1 MLIQSES
8 DLERIKEDFELRHHV
23 RINLLLCGGTG
34 CRATKSAAVRDS
46 FEEELKKRG
55 ITDTAITLT
64 GCKGF
69 CANGPTLVVDPGGY
83 FYQKVKAEDAP
94 LIVEEHILNNR
105 PIEKLMYLDP
115 ATKARVPLMR
125 DIPFFKKQEIRVLR
139 NLGRIDPFSI
149 NHYIARDGYQAA
161 VKAILHMT
169 PEQIVSEVRL
179 SGIRGRGGAG
189 FLTGLK
195 WELCAKSPGSL
206 KYIICNGD
214 EGDPGA
220 FMDRGVM
227 ESDPH
232 AVIEGMIIAARAIGS
247 RKGYIYV
254 RAEYPLAI
262 ETLEAALRQARA
274 YGLLGANLFG
284 TDFSIDIEIYKGAGA
299 FVCGEETA
307 LISSIEGD
315 RGNPVPKP
323 PFPVHKGL
331 WERPTVI
338 NNVETLANIPQ
349 IILRGADWFK
359 SVGTERSTGTK
370 VFALT
375 GDIQNIGLIEIP
387 MGIPLK
393 QIIEDIGG
401 GVPKGRKLK
410 AVQLGGPSGG
420 CIPHDMLDTPVTY
433 EDIVK
438 TGAIVGSG
446 GMVVMSDRSCMVDV
460 AKFFIGFTK
469 DESCGKCVACR
480 EGTKVMLTILEDI
493 TEGRATLDDLNTLED
508 LANDVR
514 KSSLCGLGQTA
525 PNPVLSTIRYFR
537 HEYEEHILNKRCST
551 GACRELTTFHID
563 PEKCTGC
570 TACALK
576 CAVTAISGEKK
587 KPHHIDQSRCIT
599 CRMCYET
606 CKFGAIHIGPG
617 AHFAGKEVPA

>member
-1 MLIQSES
+1 MLILGES
-8 DLERIKEDFELRHHV
+8 DLERIKEDFERQHHV
-23 RINLLLCGGTG
+23 RVNILLCGGTG
-34 CRATKSAAVRDS
+34 CRATKSFAVRECL
-46 FEEELKKRG
+46 EEELKKRG
-55 ITDTAITLT
+55 ITDTAITFT

-69 CANGPTLVVDPGGY
+69 CANGPTLVVDPGGV
-83 FYQKVKAEDAP
+83 FYQKVKPEDAAV
-94 LIVEEHILNNR
+94 IVEEHIVNSRLV
-105 PIEKLMYLDP
+105 EKLMYLNP
-115 ATKARVPLMR
+115 ATKSRVPLKR
-125 DIPFFKKQEIRVLR
+125 DIPFFQKQEIRVLR
-139 NLGRIDPFSI
+139 NLGRIDPFNI
-149 NHYIARDGYQAA
+149 DHYIARDGYRAA
-161 VKAILHMT
+161 AKAILHMT
-169 PEQIVSEVRL
+169 SEEIIREVMK

-189 FLTGLK
+189 FPTGMK
-195 WELCAKSPGSL
+195 WELCSGNTAKV

-232 AVIEGMIIAARAIGS
+232 AVIEGMIIAAKAIGS
-247 RKGYIYV
+247 SKGYIYV
-254 RAEYPLAI
+254 RAEYPLAV
-262 ETLEAALRQARA
+262 ETLSTALSQARA

-284 TDFSIDIEIYKGAGA
+284 TDFSVDIEIYRGAGA

-323 PFPVHKGL
+323 PFPVHQGL
-331 WERPTVI
+331 WKRPTVI

-349 IILRGADWFK
+349 IILRGANWFK
-359 SVGTERSTGTK
+359 SVGTEKSTGTK

-375 GDIQNIGLIEIP
+375 GDIQNIGLIEVP

-401 GVPKGRKLK
+401 GVPKGRQFK

-446 GMVVMSDRSCMVDV
+446 GMVVMTDRSCMVDV

-480 EGTKVMLTILEDI
+480 EGTKVMLNILEAI
-493 TEGRATLDDLNTLED
+493 TEGRATLDDLADLEN
-508 LANDVR
+508 LAEDIR
-514 KSSLCGLGQTA
+514 KASLCGLGQTA

-551 GACRELTTFHID
+551 GVCRELTSFEIN
-563 PEKCTGC
+563 PEICTGC

-576 CAVTAISGEKK
+576 CPVSAIAGEKK
-587 KPHHIDQSRCIT
+587 KPHRINKSLCIV

-606 CKFGAIHIGPG
+606 CKFKAIRIRSGSPI
-617 AHFAGKEVPA
+617 AEKEVSA

>member
-1 MLIQSES
+1 MLIRTES
-8 DLERIKEDFELRHHV
+8 DLERIKEDFELQQHIRV
-23 RINLLLCGGTG
+23 NLLLCGGTG

-46 FEEELKKRG
+46 IEEELTKRG
-55 ITDTAITLT
+55 ITDTTITLT

-69 CANGPTLVVDPGGY
+69 CANGPTLVVDPGGV
-83 FYQKVKAEDAP
+83 FYQKVKPEDAS
-94 LIVEEHILNNR
+94 LIVEEHVVNGR
-105 PIEKLMYLDP
+105 PIEKLMYLNS

-125 DIPFFKKQEIRVLR
+125 DIPFFRTQEIRVLR

-149 NHYIARDGYQAA
+149 NHYIARDGYRASA
-161 VKAILHMT
+161 KAILHMT
-169 PEQIVSEVRL
+169 AEEVIREVMK
-179 SGIRGRGGAG
+179 SGVRGRGGAG
-189 FLTGLK
+189 FPTGMK
-195 WELCAKSPGSL
+195 WELCSGNPAKL

-232 AVIEGMIIAARAIGS
+232 AVIEGMIIAAKAIGS
-247 RKGYIYV
+247 PKGYIYV

-262 ETLEAALRQARA
+262 ETLGVALGQARA
-274 YGLLGANLFG
+274 YGLLGTNLFG
-284 TDFSIDIEIYKGAGA
+284 TDFSMDIEIYRGAGA

-315 RGNPVPKP
+315 RGNPVLKP
-323 PFPVHKGL
+323 PFPVHQGL
-331 WERPTVI
+331 WKRPTVI

-359 SVGTERSTGTK
+359 SVGTEKSTGTK

-460 AKFFIGFTK
+460 AKFFLGFTK

-480 EGTKVMLTILEDI
+480 EGTKVMLSILEAI
-493 TEGRATLDDLNTLED
+493 TEGRATLEDLADLED
-508 LANDVR
+508 LAEDVR
-514 KSSLCGLGQTA
+514 KASLCGLGQTA

-537 HEYEEHILNKRCST
+537 YEYEEHILNKRCPT
-551 GACRELTTFHID
+551 GVCRELTTFEID
-563 PEKCTGC
+563 PRTCTGC

-576 CAVTAISGEKK
+576 CPVSAIAGEKK
-587 KPHHIDQSRCIT
+587 KPHRIDQFRCIV

-606 CKFGAIHIGPG
+606 CKFGAIRIGSGSPL
-617 AHFAGKEVPA
+617 AEKEVSV